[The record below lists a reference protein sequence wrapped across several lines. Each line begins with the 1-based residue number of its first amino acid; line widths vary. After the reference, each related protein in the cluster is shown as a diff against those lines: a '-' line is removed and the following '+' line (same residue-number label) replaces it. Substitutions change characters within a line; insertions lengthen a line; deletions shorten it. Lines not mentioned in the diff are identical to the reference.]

1 MAHPFTPTP
10 SRQEHLDPLE
20 PFLSPASP
28 SRPPFSVAFPI
39 LPNSRA
45 CVLKQACVTIFNI
58 VATYTFR

>member
-28 SRPPFSVAFPI
+28 SRPPFSVAFPHSPQ
-39 LPNSRA
+39 LPRLCS
-45 CVLKQACVTIFNI
+45 QAGLCNNL
-58 VATYTFR
+58 